1 MKIRI
6 LHDTVAGG
14 QSVKAGDVVEASA
27 ADIRYLVA
35 VQKAELVTEGSAP
48 EPAPEPQEA
57 PKRKPRIKVTP
68 NGDLP
73 ADD

>member
-6 LHDTVAGG
+6 LRDTVVGG

-35 VQKAELVTEGSAP
+35 VKKAERATEP

-57 PKRKPRIKVTP
+57 PKRKPRTKVTTD
-68 NGDLP
+68 GDLP

>member
-6 LHDTVAGG
+6 LRDTVAGG
-14 QSVKAGDVVEASA
+14 QSVKAGDVVEASE

-35 VQKAELVTEGSAP
+35 VKKAELAPEP
-48 EPAPEPQEA
+48 EPAPEPVEA
-57 PKRKPRIKVTP
+57 PKRKPRTKVTTD
-68 NGDLP
+68 GDLP

>member
-35 VQKAELVTEGSAP
+35 VQKAELLTEP
-48 EPAPEPQEA
+48 EPAPEPVEA
-57 PKRKPRIKVTP
+57 PKRKPRTKVTP
-68 NGDLP
+68 DGDLS
-73 ADD
+73 ADA